1 MKTKMS
7 KKNEA
12 NICPECGKIGK
23 PQPLTRKV
31 DKRKKTVEI
40 TFICSNGHEFTVKQ
54 PLATK

>member
-1 MKTKMS
+1 MS

-54 PLATK
+54 PLMTK